1 MEKKVA
7 VILSGCGVYDGS
19 EIHETMAALLALDN
33 HGFVTICFAPDIDQ
47 MHVVDHLKGTP
58 MHGETRNVLV
68 ESARIARGH
77 VEALQASRMDEVDA
91 LVIPGG
97 FGAAKNLSNYATKG
111 SDMEVND
118 EVRKSINAI
127 HDAGKPIVS
136 LCISPVILAKIFKE
150 HEPLLTV
157 GGYGD
162 DAKNLEAMGA
172 RHKVTAHEEYVV
184 DEDLRIIT
192 TPCYMMDASVGQIFR
207 GVDKA
212 IAELKSML
220 N

>member
-1 MEKKVA
+1 MRKKVA

-33 HGFVTICFAPDIDQ
+33 HGMEAECFAPDINQ
-47 MHVVDHLKGTP
+47 MHVIDHLKGTP
-58 MHGETRNVLV
+58 MHEETRNVLV
-68 ESARIARGH
+68 ESARIARGKI
-77 VEALQASRMDEVDA
+77 EALDASKMAEMDA

-97 FGAAKNLSNYATKG
+97 YGAAKNLCNYAVEGTE
-111 SDMEVND
+111 MEVNED
-118 EVRKSINAI
+118 VRKAINAI

-136 LCISPVILAKIFKE
+136 LCISPVILAKIFNE

-162 DAKNLEAMGA
+162 DAKNIEAMGA
-172 RHKVTAHEEYVV
+172 RHQVTAHEEYVV
-184 DEDLRIIT
+184 DENLKIIT

-212 IAELKSML
+212 IDKLKSMM
-220 N
+220 